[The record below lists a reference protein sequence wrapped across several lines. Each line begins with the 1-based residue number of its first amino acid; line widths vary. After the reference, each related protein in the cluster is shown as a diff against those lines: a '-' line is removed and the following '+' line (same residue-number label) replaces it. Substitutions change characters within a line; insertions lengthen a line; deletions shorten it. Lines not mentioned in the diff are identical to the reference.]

1 MYFHRTSKVSAD
13 LPLLGEREFGLE
25 SQRKTVIKDTIT
37 QLKTLPEADK
47 QLRRDNAF
55 TLLAQSNEQRRPFA
69 RSEAESISIPTL
81 IVAGA
86 NTHGALPIIARVLAE
101 HIQGAD
107 FVSIAD
113 ATHVMFAQ
121 QPVAFSEAV
130 LAFLD
135 S

>member
-1 MYFHRTSKVSAD
+1 M
-13 LPLLGEREFGLE
+13 
-25 SQRKTVIKDTIT
+25 
-37 QLKTLPEADK
+37 
-47 QLRRDNAF
+47 
-55 TLLAQSNEQRRPFA
+55 
-69 RSEAESISIPTL
+69 
-81 IVAGA
+81 AGA

-101 HIQGAD
+101 HIQGAGY
-107 FVSIAD
+107 VSIAD